1 MLKSFMYIKN
11 YKRVIIILAF
21 FLVYISMYLIHNAY
35 GTLCVIKSNSGDN
48 GSSNKRDI
56 EASKLFKGNNSNLF
70 DLYSNVTTSMP
81 GHKTEPHDETS
92 FRDNN
97 NNTHVEYEW
106 TTNIDLDDIFISVK
120 TTQKYHDSRLKAIV
134 KTWFQLARDQVW
146 FFTDYE
152 DDAYQNLTNHHMV
165 QTNCSRGHFRQG
177 LCCKMNKEFDF
188 FLSTSKK
195 FWCHFDDDNYVN
207 IPTLVRVLKEYH
219 AYQDWYLGKPSIS
232 SPIEIF
238 LNPAIKSLESKK
250 RAKDNQENQKIKF
263 WFATGGAG
271 FCISRA
277 LAIKMMPLA
286 SNGKFVTIGDK
297 IRFPD
302 DVTLGFIVE
311 YLLKVPLTVV
321 NSFHSHL
328 ERMDH
333 IDVDSFRDQISF
345 SYANIKDDWNVV
357 RIDGF
362 DAGEDP
368 YRFFSLHCY
377 LFPYFDYCKNRSLL

>member
-11 YKRVIIILAF
+11 YKRIIIILAC
-21 FLVYISMYLIHNAY
+21 FLLYISMYLIHNAY
-35 GTLCVIKSNSGDN
+35 GTLCIIKSSSSSSGDK
-48 GSSNKRDI
+48 GYINKGDI
-56 EASKLFKGNNSNLF
+56 GISKLYKASNSNLF
-70 DLYSNVTTSMP
+70 DSTP
-81 GHKTEPHDETS
+81 GHKTEQHEETS
-92 FRDNN
+92 KDY
-97 NNTHVEYEW
+97 NTHAEYEW

-120 TTQKYHDSRLKAIV
+120 TTKKYHESRLKTIV
-134 KTWFQLARDQVW
+134 KTWFQLARDQIW
-146 FFTDYE
+146 FFTDFE
-152 DDAYQNLTNHHMV
+152 DEVYQNLTNHHMV
-165 QTNCSRGHFRQG
+165 QTNCSKGHYRQG

-207 IPTLVRVLKEYH
+207 IPTLVKNLKEYH

-232 SPIEIF
+232 SPIEM
-238 LNPAIKSLESKK
+238 LLSPAIKSLENKKQSKESE
-250 RAKDNQENQKIKF
+250 ENQKIRF

-286 SNGKFVTIGDK
+286 SNGRLVTIGDK

-321 NSFHSHL
+321 DSFHSHL

-333 IDVDSFRDQISF
+333 IDVESFRDQISF
-345 SYANIKDDWNVV
+345 SYAHIKDDWNVV
-357 RIDGF
+357 RVDGF
-362 DAGEDP
+362 DTNEDP
-368 YRFFSLHCY
+368 YRFYSLHCY
-377 LFPYFDYCKNRSLL
+377 LFPYFDFCKKRQ